1 MVITL
6 MIGVAH
12 ECATTVPAKG
22 DSSDSESETGFPEG
36 EVAIREL
43 CNETMRRCKNKEVH
57 ASQLLLGDSWFKI
70 MVLSASIT
78 SWNLSSVA
86 SVQLEEQY
94 VREELV
100 PSNSNIEAC
109 KKHLGLNVDPR
120 WLMNSINALVKFGAF
135 VASRLHQVSTVE
147 EVIER
152 VQSTEVSFEA
162 FIGHIYSARFWA
174 HVARV

>member
-1 MVITL
+1 
-6 MIGVAH
+6 
-12 ECATTVPAKG
+12 
-22 DSSDSESETGFPEG
+22 
-36 EVAIREL
+36 
-43 CNETMRRCKNKEVH
+43 
-57 ASQLLLGDSWFKI
+57 

-120 WLMNSINALVKFGAF
+120 
-135 VASRLHQVSTVE
+135 
-147 EVIER
+147 
-152 VQSTEVSFEA
+152 
-162 FIGHIYSARFWA
+162 
-174 HVARV
+174 

>member
-57 ASQLLLGDSWFKI
+57 ASQLLLGDS
-70 MVLSASIT
+70 
-78 SWNLSSVA
+78 
-86 SVQLEEQY
+86 
-94 VREELV
+94 
-100 PSNSNIEAC
+100 
-109 KKHLGLNVDPR
+109 
-120 WLMNSINALVKFGAF
+120 
-135 VASRLHQVSTVE
+135 
-147 EVIER
+147 
-152 VQSTEVSFEA
+152 
-162 FIGHIYSARFWA
+162 
-174 HVARV
+174 